1 MRFDARLVAAMLF
14 FAPALSFADP
24 LANRGLEEGAGKG
37 PEVTDAMIDER
48 KRALDRILARRLD
61 DAGKEASENIALEN
75 KLKQE
80 RIDFEKKQIADRRAF
95 LDDVRKETD
104 PKKRSSMYG
113 KFNTDQQNARRQ
125 FINGQNSK
133 REDQNQGFRKS
144 RMIRNDEIAVSMP
157 VAAVPVK
164 PAVKSAPAAK
174 KPAKK

>member
-1 MRFDARLVAAMLF
+1 MRFDARFVAAMLF

-24 LANRGLEEGAGKG
+24 LANRGLEEAAGKG
-37 PEVTDAMIDER
+37 PEVTDAMLDER
-48 KRALDRILARRLD
+48 KRALDRILAKRID

-95 LDDVRKETD
+95 LDEVRKESD
-104 PKKRSSMYG
+104 PKKRSSMYA

-125 FINGQNSK
+125 FINEQNGK

-144 RMIRNDEIAVSMP
+144 RMIKNDDIAVSMP
-157 VAAVPVK
+157 AMATTSK
-164 PAVKSAPAAK
+164 PASKPVPK
-174 KPAKK
+174 KK